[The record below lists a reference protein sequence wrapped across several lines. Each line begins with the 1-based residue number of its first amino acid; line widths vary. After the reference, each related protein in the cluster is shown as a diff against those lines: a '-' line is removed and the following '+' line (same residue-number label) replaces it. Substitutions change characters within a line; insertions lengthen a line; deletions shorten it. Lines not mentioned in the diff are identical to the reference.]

1 MPLATSPCF
10 PNPLAFFA
18 NCAFL
23 NIKKRCLGNH
33 TNQKF
38 GAKYFIKL
46 TSLAMN
52 PRPAG
57 FWAEN
62 SHQSN
67 QGSSIAAR
75 MMHSGA
81 H

>member
-1 MPLATSPCF
+1 
-10 PNPLAFFA
+10 
-18 NCAFL
+18 
-23 NIKKRCLGNH
+23 
-33 TNQKF
+33 
-38 GAKYFIKL
+38 
-46 TSLAMN
+46 MN
-52 PRPAG
+52 PRPAR

-81 H
+81 ALTELNYAPEKEGKTFG